1 MSESH
6 DRAEA
11 QRVADALRRFRDRLE
26 EIMTLIDKKTLSRD
40 ETEQARALLQS
51 LKADL
56 KRAAHDGK
64 IDAGRGLPNYFE
76 RDFFAPAVRAA
87 SANLNARVNTHPL
100 NSNWYSNLYGVQ
112 VDIGHPLANLE
123 QAFLK

>member
-1 MSESH
+1 MNEPG

-11 QRVADALRRFRDRLE
+11 QKVADALRRFHDRLE
-26 EIMTLIDKKTLSRD
+26 EIMTLIDKKTLSRGEVED
-40 ETEQARALLQS
+40 ARALLQS

-64 IDAGRGLPNYFE
+64 IDTRRGLPNAFE
-76 RDFFAPAVRAA
+76 RNFFEPAVRAA
-87 SANLNARVNTHPL
+87 SANLTARVNAHPH
-100 NSNWYSNLYGVQ
+100 NSNWFSCLYGVQ
-112 VDIGHPLANLE
+112 MDISHPLANLE